1 MPRRAE
7 PKTAR
12 DRIAR
17 VIAWAEQQGFKNIA
31 ADLREALALLPEP
44 AAKQPKASK
53 SRVATA

>member
-7 PKTAR
+7 PKSAH

-31 ADLREALALLPEP
+31 ADLREALALLPSP
-44 AAKQPKASK
+44 AAKQSKASK
-53 SRVATA
+53 RE

>member
-17 VIAWAEQQGFKNIA
+17 VIAWAEQKGFTNIA

-44 AAKQPKASK
+44 SAEQPKTRK
-53 SRVATA
+53 HT